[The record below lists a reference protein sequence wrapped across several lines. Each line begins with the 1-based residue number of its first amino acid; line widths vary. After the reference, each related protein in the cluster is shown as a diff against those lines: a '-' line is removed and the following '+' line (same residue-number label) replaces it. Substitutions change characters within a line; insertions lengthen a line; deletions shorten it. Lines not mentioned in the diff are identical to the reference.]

1 MSDLVERRAI
11 EAVTHIVRVTAYED
25 RADVVREGEVSL
37 PAGGAVVVVRGL
49 SAVISDEHVVA
60 RLVVTGTNEATA
72 HVNDVRVDRR
82 IVGGDDDLAARRA
95 AQQKEIEAI
104 DEEVRAA
111 SVELAR
117 VDEAIDASEHALR
130 RWAQG
135 ASIATGRGQGDAKA
149 WREGLAA
156 FERDLAGLVEE
167 RAEARALLESVQR
180 RRQRAAEARGP
191 KPTGQRTVSDVV
203 LRISTTNTTNSTAT
217 FKLTLSTLV
226 PCAAWRPTHEAWLLA
241 AADAPPGT
249 GRGSASGAARR
260 VRFTTYAAV
269 WNRTGEAW
277 NGVEL
282 VLSTARPS
290 AGAELPAL
298 RADRL
303 TLRQKTAEERK
314 TIVVEH
320 REESVPKSATQGTAP
335 GVDDGG
341 QARTFRAAQ
350 VHVPDDGRPHRVEIG
365 MFEAPAVV
373 ERVAYPELV
382 PQVFLR
388 ASLKNP
394 GPAPILAGAVT
405 LVVADGSSGL
415 GGGSTWVGTGDVLYV
430 GASESFDL
438 SFGSDD
444 RFLVRTKKRR
454 VEDKKLVGKD
464 VVHFLR
470 EATLSQTG
478 TTSERVLV
486 HLRLPVSE
494 VKQLRVL
501 PSPQHSTVSPE
512 EARPDEHGVVRIPV
526 DLAPGVEKKIVL
538 AFSFDASGDV
548 RIPDPW

>member
-1 MSDLVERRAI
+1 VSDATSTRTI
-11 EAVTHIVRVTAYED
+11 EAATRIVRVTAYED
-25 RADVVREGEVSL
+25 RADVVREGEVTL
-37 PAGGAVVVVRGL
+37 PAGGCVVIVRGL
-49 SAVISDEHVVA
+49 SAVVSDEHVVA
-60 RLVVTGTNEATA
+60 RLTARDGAGVA

-82 IVGGDDDLAARRA
+82 IVGGDDELAARRA
-95 AQQKEIEAI
+95 AQQKELEAL
-104 DEEVRAA
+104 DDEVRAA
-111 SVELAR
+111 SAELAR
-117 VDEAIDASEHALR
+117 VDEALEASEHALR
-130 RWAQG
+130 RWAHG
-135 ASIATGRGQGDAKA
+135 ASIATGRGQADAKA

-156 FERDLAGLVEE
+156 FEKDLASLVEE
-167 RAEARALLESVQR
+167 RGEARALLDSVRR
-180 RRQRAAEARGP
+180 RRQRAAESRGP

-203 LRISTTNTTNSTAT
+203 LRISTSAAGA
-217 FKLTLSTLV
+217 FQLSLSTLL
-226 PCAAWRPTHEAWLLA
+226 PCAAWRPTHEAWLLPA
-241 AADAPPGT
+241 GADA
-249 GRGSASGAARR
+249 GANARR

-269 WNRTGEAW
+269 WNRSGEPW
-277 NGVEL
+277 DDVEL

-290 AGAELPAL
+290 AGAELPPL

-341 QARTFRAAQ
+341 QARTFRAMKA
-350 VHVPDDGRPHRVEIG
+350 HVPDDGRPHRVEIG
-365 MFEAPAVV
+365 VFEAPAIV

-405 LVVADGSSGL
+405 LVVADGSAGL

-430 GASESFDL
+430 GAGESFDL

-478 TTSERVLV
+478 TTSERVVV
-486 HLRLPVSE
+486 HLRVPVSE

-501 PSPQHSTVSPE
+501 PSPQHSTVLPD
-512 EARPDEHGVVRIPV
+512 EALPDEHGVVRIPI
-526 DLAPGVEKKIVL
+526 DLAPGVEKKLVL

>member
-1 MSDLVERRAI
+1 MSDTRGPIDV
-11 EAVTHIVRVTAYED
+11 VTRIVRVTAYED

-37 PAGGAVVVVRGL
+37 PAGGAVVVLRGL

-60 RLVVTGTNEATA
+60 RLSATGGVDGQSAITA

-82 IVGGDDDLAARRA
+82 IVGGDDELAARRA
-95 AQQKEIEAI
+95 AQQRELEAI
-104 DEEVRAA
+104 DEEVREA

-117 VDEAIDASEHALR
+117 VDDAIEATEHALR

-135 ASIATGRGQGDAKA
+135 ASMATGRGQGDAKA

-156 FERDLAGLVEE
+156 FERELTGLVEE

-180 RRQRAAEARGP
+180 RRQRAADVRGP

-203 LRISTTNTTNSTAT
+203 LRISTSAAAT

-241 AADAPPGT
+241 SNDGNSN
-249 GRGSASGAARR
+249 GRR

-277 NGVEL
+277 DDVEL

-290 AGAELPAL
+290 AGAELPPL

-341 QARTFRAAQ
+341 QARTFRATH
-350 VHVPDDGRPHRVEIG
+350 VRVPDDGRPHRVQIG
-365 MFEAPAVV
+365 VFEAPASI

-405 LVVADGSSGL
+405 LVVADGS

-430 GASESFDL
+430 GAGESFDL

-454 VEDKKLVGKD
+454 IEDKKLVGKD
-464 VVHFLR
+464 VIHFLR

-478 TTSERVLV
+478 STSERVVV

-512 EARPDEHGVVRIPV
+512 EARPDEHGVVRVPV

>member
-1 MSDLVERRAI
+1 VNDSPSARLVEVSTR
-11 EAVTHIVRVTAYED
+11 IVRVTAYED
-25 RADVVREGEVSL
+25 RADVVREGDVSL

-60 RLVVTGTNEATA
+60 RLTSTDTGVVA

-82 IVGGDDDLAARRA
+82 VVGGDDDLAARRA
-95 AQQKEIEAI
+95 TQQRELEAI
-104 DEEVRAA
+104 DDELRAA
-111 SVELAR
+111 SAEASR

-130 RWAQG
+130 RWAQS
-135 ASIATGRGQGDAKA
+135 ASLATGRGQGDAKA

-156 FERDLAGLVEE
+156 FERDLAALIEE

-191 KPTGQRTVSDVV
+191 KATGQRTVSDVV
-203 LRISTTNTTNSTAT
+203 LRISTSGAAS
-217 FKLTLSTLV
+217 FKLTLSTLL
-226 PCAAWRPTHEAWLLA
+226 PCAAWRPTHEAWLLSSA
-241 AADAPPGT
+241 ASAAD
-249 GRGSASGAARR
+249 GATTTNARR

-277 NGVEL
+277 DDVDL

-290 AGAELPAL
+290 AGAELPPL

-341 QARTFRAAQ
+341 QARTFKATK

-365 MFEAPAVV
+365 VFEAPATV

-394 GPAPILAGAVT
+394 GPSPVLAGAVT

-430 GASESFDL
+430 GAGESFDL

-454 VEDKKLVGKD
+454 IEDKKLVGKD

-478 TTSERVLV
+478 TTSERVVV

-526 DLAPGVEKKIVL
+526 DLAPGVEKKLVL